1 MNQRVWNRRELLKD
15 TGKLSILWG
24 LQGFTLLEAILASRV
39 EAATGWDLS
48 PLTNNLSSDD
58 ALILVPTD
66 ELYARYNQEFNLRTA
81 KLPAI
86 RILVKNTQ
94 AVVICLQ
101 WLKKSDIPFSIRCG
115 GHSFE
120 GLSQCSSVVID
131 TRLINEAHV
140 DVTHHT
146 VTVGG
151 GASLGHIYKTI
162 TAYGF
167 AYPGGSCPN
176 VGVSGHILGGGY
188 GLLGRTY
195 GLACDNLISA
205 EIVTADGKIE
215 TASQDTN
222 PDLFW
227 ALKGG
232 GGGSFGVVTSYTLKL
247 HPLDKVS
254 VFGISW
260 NLPKDKASPIFK
272 NWQSWIH
279 SAPSEITS
287 LFRLNKNKDGTF
299 YLYSV
304 GQSTKSETWL
314 QNELRALKIVPP
326 NKQMVKTL
334 SFMDAVKHFAGKEDY
349 ISVYMKGK
357 SDYIY
362 DEMSE
367 DGINIAL
374 TEMDKG
380 FAGSVGLAFDGYGG
394 QIANVRASETAFVHR
409 DARSVIQYFCQW
421 QNNKTADARMAHVRA
436 VHKSLRP
443 YVSGYAYVNYCDT
456 DIADWAQ
463 AYWGGNLERLIEVKS
478 KWDPNNFFKHAQSI
492 PVKE

>member
-1 MNQRVWNRRELLKD
+1 MNRRHFLKD

-24 LQGFTLLEAILASRV
+24 LHGFTLLETVLVSRV
-39 EAATGWDLS
+39 EAATGWDLL
-48 PLTNNLSSDD
+48 PLTNNLSSSD

-86 RILVKNTQ
+86 RILVKNAH
-94 AVVICLQ
+94 AVSICLH
-101 WLKKSDIPFSIRCG
+101 WLKKSEIPFSIRCG

-120 GLSQCSSVVID
+120 GLSQSSSVVID
-131 TRLINEAHV
+131 TRLMNQTEV
-140 DVTHHT
+140 DVTRQT

-151 GASLGHIYKTI
+151 GASLGQIYKMI
-162 TAYGF
+162 TPFGF
-167 AYPGGSCPN
+167 AYPGGSCPH
-176 VGVSGHILGGGY
+176 VGVSGHLLGGGY
-188 GLLGRTY
+188 GLLGRTF

-215 TASQDTN
+215 SASPETN
-222 PDLFW
+222 SDLFW

-254 VFGISW
+254 IFGLSW
-260 NLPKDKASPIFK
+260 NLPKDKASLIFK

-279 SAPSEITS
+279 SAPSEVTS

-299 YLYSV
+299 YLHTV

-314 QNELRALKIVPP
+314 QNELRALKTVTPSSLKI
-326 NKQMVKTL
+326 KTL
-334 SFMDAVKHFAGKEDY
+334 SFIDSVKHFAGKEDY
-349 ISVYMKGK
+349 TSVYMKGK

-362 DEMSE
+362 DEMPE
-367 DGINIAL
+367 AGISAAL
-374 TEMDKG
+374 TAMDQG

-394 QIANVRASETAFVHR
+394 EIAKVRATETAFVHR
-409 DARSVIQYFCQW
+409 HARSVIQYFCQW
-421 QNNKTADARMAHVRA
+421 QNNTTADARMAHVRA

-443 YVSGYAYVNYCDT
+443 FVSGYAYVNYCDT
-456 DIADWAQ
+456 DITNWAH
-463 AYWGGNLERLIEVKS
+463 AYWGENLDRLMDVKMN
-478 KWDPNNFFKHAQSI
+478 WDPQNFFKHAQSI
-492 PVKE
+492 PVRN